1 LYVHQAKGALPA
13 WLRPQAVNSL
23 AWCVVAVVLLS
34 AAAML
39 LLRQTYWA
47 HTGMVVF
54 WRTLLAMGFAAALA
68 AALTCPLTS
77 GGWMRPW
84 HYLGEISYGIYLWHF
99 LVLLS
104 LLQMTPL
111 RGSSLLWAVMLGT
124 LALAA
129 SSWHLMEK
137 HWVARRTGPV
147 PLVRPDAA

>member
-1 LYVHQAKGALPA
+1 
-13 WLRPQAVNSL
+13 
-23 AWCVVAVVLLS
+23 
-34 AAAML
+34 
-39 LLRQTYWA
+39 
-47 HTGMVVF
+47 
-54 WRTLLAMGFAAALA
+54 
-68 AALTCPLTS
+68 
-77 GGWMRPW
+77 
-84 HYLGEISYGIYLWHF
+84 

-137 HWVARRTGPV
+137 HWVARRTGPD

>member
-1 LYVHQAKGALPA
+1 
-13 WLRPQAVNSL
+13 
-23 AWCVVAVVLLS
+23 
-34 AAAML
+34 
-39 LLRQTYWA
+39 
-47 HTGMVVF
+47 
-54 WRTLLAMGFAAALA
+54 
-68 AALTCPLTS
+68 
-77 GGWMRPW
+77 MRPW